1 MVKSKNTCHHNNSH
15 KAHANGIKRAKLQKK
30 INTKGMD
37 PKFLRN
43 QRFAKKYN
51 NSKRVLGIRFARAL
65 IRRVA

>member
-51 NSKRVLGIRFARAL
+51 NSKRV
-65 IRRVA
+65 VD